1 MNTFRKFCINWQG
14 IRRNFPN
21 VCKNSKRR
29 KKPSLKFPVV
39 YLQKMAEIVHFI
51 DPNNS
56 QLVRR
61 RFQHFHFMFIFLLEH
76 FMMLT
81 ILHAKTVTCSMS
93 WQFLSVN
100 IFYRRFL
107 FGAVTVK
114 YHINVLLV
122 PYITLHLSNI
132 RSFFHA
138 LFYECFLCQ
147 MCKSVRTPFVKTDF
161 SSFFLF
167 HIKRI

>member
-1 MNTFRKFCINWQG
+1 MCCKWQMG
-14 IRRNFPN
+14 KKANQSNSLPGGWKTKDWIYIISMFGNFVIEYISEVLHQLTRDSKNFPK
-21 VCKNSKRR
+21 CLQKSKRK
-29 KKPSLKFPVV
+29 KKPSLKFLVV

-81 ILHAKTVTCSMS
+81 IPHAKTVTCSMS

-100 IFYRRFL
+100 IF
-107 FGAVTVK
+107 
-114 YHINVLLV
+114 
-122 PYITLHLSNI
+122 LSEV
-132 RSFFHA
+132 SFRCC
-138 LFYECFLCQ
+138 YG
-147 MCKSVRTPFVKTDF
+147 
-161 SSFFLF
+161 
-167 HIKRI
+167 